1 MKQRALQLLRE
12 GWELEDVTDALGVS
26 SKSIGR
32 WSTNFETHGRVD
44 PPAVLRGRPR
54 LLNAEAIADLQEL
67 IQETPE
73 LFLSEIGE
81 WLALYHDLSISKTAL
96 HTNLID
102 LGLTRKVMRRAAA
115 ERDHELRTE
124 WMNYVLT
131 TYTAD

>member
-1 MKQRALQLLRE
+1 MVYRKISADMKQRALQLLRE

-26 SKSIGR
+26 SKSICR
-32 WSTNFETHGRVD
+32 WSTNFETRGRVD

-81 WLALYHDLSISKTAL
+81 WLALYHASLSQKLLCIQILSTLVSLA
-96 HTNLID
+96 
-102 LGLTRKVMRRAAA
+102 R
-115 ERDHELRTE
+115 
-124 WMNYVLT
+124 
-131 TYTAD
+131 